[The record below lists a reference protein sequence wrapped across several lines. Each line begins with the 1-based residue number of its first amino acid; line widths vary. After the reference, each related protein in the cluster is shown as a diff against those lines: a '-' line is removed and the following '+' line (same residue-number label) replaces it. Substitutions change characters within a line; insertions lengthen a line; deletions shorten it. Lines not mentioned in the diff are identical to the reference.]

1 MNCYLIKRNF
11 VYPNV
16 LGDFFYIKYYTQPAP
31 APLEKEEHHGF
42 DLVKVMHDLFTDR
55 QDRAISN
62 EDEDADEAA
71 KEDGEGKGNLTPVS
85 LNFC

>member
-1 MNCYLIKRNF
+1 
-11 VYPNV
+11 
-16 LGDFFYIKYYTQPAP
+16 
-31 APLEKEEHHGF
+31 
-42 DLVKVMHDLFTDR
+42 MHDLFTDR